1 MCTEK
6 FIFQEPSAAEEEALE
21 STKKVMPA
29 IVRRSA
35 YRSLF
40 CLTLTEFLTAA
51 GGPSLGLL
59 GDPAGSLDDP
69 LDAEMLEHSPK
80 DPNMSSAGRSGTVD
94 DSSSPS
100 DRELELEQ
108 IHLAVPRSL
117 TFAAAVHQVYQHFTP
132 NK

>member
-6 FIFQEPSAAEEEALE
+6 FIFQEPSVAEEEALE

-80 DPNMSSAGRSGTVD
+80 DPNMSSVGKSNTVE
-94 DSSSPS
+94 DSYPS

-117 TFAAAVHQVYQHFTP
+117 TFAAAVHQVCNHFTP
-132 NK
+132 KK